1 MIRIKT
7 AYLLLAGACV
17 LAFAGA
23 LGFDFLR
30 CQDDWAY
37 VTGNPNLV
45 LDLPHFIAMV
55 TTPVL
60 GLWTPLPQA
69 SYFLDYAIGGFHPE
83 VYRAITLLW
92 HIGVVWLAF
101 RLFRELM
108 IRRNAA
114 FFAALLFA
122 IHPQRVESV
131 VWISERKDVM
141 CAFFFLLGCVL
152 FLTSLRK
159 KRQSLYWFSL
169 VAMLAALGSKPSAVA
184 LPAVLVALDFH
195 LRGKLRLKPVLPHI
209 VLAGL
214 FLCGGLLR
222 DTANNFAQEGF
233 RPLVGIRNYCM
244 YFFKTFYPSE
254 LYPLYPFVSLTW
266 FDWALIAACSGALV
280 WFWLDRRKQT
290 IRDVLPMLF
299 AAGAVLA
306 PVSGVMI
313 FSNADFADRYS
324 YIPSVFFLAALMM
337 ILPAPPERF
346 RKWVWLWPALLLLRT
361 WLYLPNWNGDD
372 AMLSASCSAPKYNF
386 CAAGLYASELVRQG
400 NAKAARTV
408 FLDCGRDDPRTRRS
422 MKYVEVMDRMLELM
436 ERYQDGKRA
445 ELLPGFTA
453 ILTSDANRE
462 RLQDLNYCSL
472 IPFMTAFAD
481 CAMAAGRPMMASRI
495 YEVLADAYPQEK
507 FTAPFYRGVAMMLR
521 RDHAAAVRYFQAAV
535 EASPSDE
542 IARRNLEAAR
552 RLAAQGKP

>member
-1 MIRIKT
+1 MIRLKT
-7 AYLLLAGACV
+7 AYLLLTGACV

-23 LGFDFLR
+23 FGFDFLR

-45 LDLPHFIAMV
+45 LDWAHFVGMV

-69 SYFLDYAIGGFHPE
+69 SYFLDYAIDGFRPE

-92 HIGVVWLAF
+92 HIGAVLLAF

-152 FLTSLRK
+152 YLTSLRK

-169 VAMLAALGSKPSAVA
+169 AAMLAALGSKPSAVA

-195 LRGKLRLKPVLPHI
+195 LRGKIRLKPVLPHI
-209 VLAGL
+209 MLAGL

-222 DTANNFAQEGF
+222 DTANNFAQGGF
-233 RPLVGIRNYCM
+233 RPLVGIRNYCT
-244 YFFKTFYPSE
+244 YFLKTFYPSE
-254 LYPLYPFVSLTW
+254 LYPLYPFITLTW
-266 FDWALIAACSGALV
+266 VDWTLIAACVGALA
-280 WFWLDRRKQT
+280 WFWLNRRKQT
-290 IRDVLPMLF
+290 VRDILPMLF

-324 YIPSVFFLAALMM
+324 YIPSVFFLAAVML
-337 ILPAPPERF
+337 ILPAPPDKF
-346 RKWVWLWPALLLLRT
+346 RKWVWLWPALLLVRT

-372 AMLSASCSAPKYNF
+372 AMLSASCAAPNYNF
-386 CAAGLYASELVRQG
+386 YAAGLYACELVKQD
-400 NAKAARTV
+400 NARDGRTV
-408 FLDCGRDDPRTRRS
+408 FRDCGRGDPRTRRS
-422 MKYVEVMDRMLELM
+422 MKHLEIMDRMLALM
-436 ERYQDGKRA
+436 ERYQAGKRA
-445 ELLPGFTA
+445 ELLPEFTA
-453 ILTSDANRE
+453 ILNPDANRK
-462 RLQDLNYCSL
+462 RLQDLHYGCL

-481 CAMAAGRPMMASRI
+481 CALAAGHPAMAGRI
-495 YEVLADAYPQEK
+495 YEGLADAYPGER

-521 RDHAAAVRYFQAAV
+521 RDHAAAVRCFQAAV

-542 IARRNLEAAR
+542 AARRNLEAAR
-552 RLAAQGKP
+552 QRLARPKP